1 MSPSPPRPRREPRRL
16 NSGTAPQSGGGL
28 EIRIVPYSPPRISSG
43 TSNSASVSSRPM
55 SHNDSNLSPLPT
67 PSQRQSYA
75 VDQDIDEDERQPWIR
90 HDTSPSPP
98 HSSRLT
104 NAAALYSHDSDNI
117 SVSTSRAS
125 SPRPSSSSRPR
136 RIISVNSGSKTFSLL
151 PLSGSATS
159 RSESLGSTQPSSTTP
174 SSSWGRV
181 SSNAFIIEDRASS
194 PLTPLSERRSF
205 TSFSEKT
212 PPSESTR
219 FPSWDHRMR
228 GGMRTVEKTPDPQS
242 DAPDETPEAPDQGWP
257 SPLEALPEVSSD
269 VDSQQEV
276 PSRNLL
282 NKDSFQSSQSAST
295 LSERT
300 NYKVYGQSS
309 PVVALFSQQETSDVD
324 DSSSPPSLPP
334 SSSHSNYQILAAS
347 SSDIHSIRDYRP
359 QTGDSD
365 ANYVIHGGPS
375 ASNSSLVTSGSQL
388 RSEYSRESLVV
399 APLRPV
405 KQRSFERPTA
415 FKSRSRESLRRGSL
429 SSLSSTLSQEA
440 TRALF
445 TGSFN
450 VYTQGG
456 VRKQQPWGMSANSM
470 SMMGSHPHQWSAP
483 LSTVMSESEGG
494 SAPPSRSLS
503 AFSGGDRRGSAN
515 SRHVLSISS
524 SLLGLDAHAAAS
536 SLSRTTSL
544 EAPPAALGPNSP
556 RDPSGSMLQIRD
568 HDEYGDGLA
577 DLDASHQRP
586 SRTRLA
592 SFVSN
597 SSDRILR
604 SSGSTGS
611 LNMFSFPGWARLYYG
626 SGERRFLIAQP
637 SSDSIRSM
645 YNGSMYNEH
654 APLPPVAQHNGPL
667 NRSPSAERFTSSIRN
682 PRRRARDMAMPQGHA
697 GPSTEH
703 QQPDIVPDHIQ
714 PPSRVMSIARR
725 VRRRTSSVWSPH
737 LRQDKRASGYSIW
750 EPPPAPWTTDNGF
763 EWRRNRQIVLFV
775 MGFLIPF
782 GKKLRHPI
790 QFRNYELTWIT

>member
-1 MSPSPPRPRREPRRL
+1 MP
-16 NSGTAPQSGGGL
+16 
-28 EIRIVPYSPPRISSG
+28 
-43 TSNSASVSSRPM
+43 
-55 SHNDSNLSPLPT
+55 
-67 PSQRQSYA
+67 
-75 VDQDIDEDERQPWIR
+75 
-90 HDTSPSPP
+90 
-98 HSSRLT
+98 
-104 NAAALYSHDSDNI
+104 
-117 SVSTSRAS
+117 
-125 SPRPSSSSRPR
+125 
-136 RIISVNSGSKTFSLL
+136 
-151 PLSGSATS
+151 
-159 RSESLGSTQPSSTTP
+159 
-174 SSSWGRV
+174 
-181 SSNAFIIEDRASS
+181 
-194 PLTPLSERRSF
+194 
-205 TSFSEKT
+205 
-212 PPSESTR
+212 
-219 FPSWDHRMR
+219 
-228 GGMRTVEKTPDPQS
+228 GGMRAVEKTPDPHP
-242 DAPDETPEAPDQGWP
+242 DAPGETSEAPDQSWY

-269 VDSQQEV
+269 VDSQHGL
-276 PSRNLL
+276 PIHNLL
-282 NKDSFQSSQSAST
+282 PKESFQSSQSTST

-309 PVVALFSQQETSDVD
+309 PVIAPFSQQEISDVEE
-324 DSSSPPSLPP
+324 SSVPPSLPP
-334 SSSHSNYQILAAS
+334 SSSDSNYQILAAS
-347 SSDIHSIRDYRP
+347 SSDIQSLRDYRP

-375 ASNSSLVTSGSQL
+375 ASNSSLVTSQSHL

-415 FKSRSRESLRRGSL
+415 FKSKSRESLRRGSL

-456 VRKQQPWGMSANSM
+456 ARKQQPWGMSANSI
-470 SMMGSHPHQWSAP
+470 SMMGSHPHQWGAP

-536 SLSRTTSL
+536 LSRTTSL
-544 EAPPAALGPNSP
+544 EPPPAVLGPSSP
-556 RDPSGSMLQIRD
+556 RDLSGSMPQIRD

-577 DLDASHQRP
+577 DLDAAHQRP
-586 SRTRLA
+586 PRTRLA
-592 SFVSN
+592 SFMSN

-637 SSDSIRSM
+637 SSDSIRSL

-654 APLPPVAQHNGPL
+654 APLPPVAQHSGRL
-667 NRSPSAERFTSSIRN
+667 NRSPSGERFTSSIRN
-682 PRRRARDMAMPQGHA
+682 PRRRARDLALPTSHA
-697 GPSTEH
+697 GPSTERE
-703 QQPDIVPDHIQ
+703 QLDVAPDTIQ

-725 VRRRTSSVWSPH
+725 VRKRTSSVWSPH

-750 EPPPAPWTTDNGF
+750 EPPSAPWTTVNGF
-763 EWRRNRQIVLFV
+763 EWKRNRQIVLFV
-775 MGFLIPF
+775 VGFLIPF
-782 GKKLRHPI
+782 GKTI
-790 QFRNYELTWIT
+790 QHDI